1 MPAGA
6 TIKVHLDTDIG
17 GDADDLCALAMLLGS
32 PGVEFV
38 GITTCADFDGSRA
51 ALVHHALR
59 LAGRTGT
66 PVATGA
72 YGFLGGMP
80 HDIQN
85 EDGRYWP
92 GLQTVAPSPPG
103 SALDLLCKSAAS
115 GATVIAIGPYTNL
128 ALAEASRP
136 GVFANCNVVLMGGY
150 TGLPAAG
157 LPQMP
162 ASWDYNV
169 QCDTVAARIVYERMD
184 PLIVPLGITLE
195 VWLRGEELPELRS
208 GGPLSNLVALQA
220 ELQGA
225 DSRVDR
231 ALVELQGADS
241 GVSPLVAANAGL
253 PRDLLNFQY
262 DPLACAAA
270 LGWDCVEV
278 SQVRLAV
285 RDIGGYL
292 QLDAAED
299 GPLRRV
305 VTAVDS
311 AAFSARWR
319 ECVRRV

>member
-32 PGVEFV
+32 PGVEIV
-38 GITTCADFDGSRA
+38 GITTVADFDGSRA

-59 LAGRTGT
+59 LAGRSGT

-80 HDIQN
+80 HDIHN

-92 GLQTVAPSPPG
+92 GLQVVAPSPPG
-103 SALDLLCKSAAS
+103 AALDLLCKSAAS

-169 QCDTVAARIVYERMD
+169 QCDTVAARIVYERLD

-195 VWLRGEELPELRS
+195 VWLRGKELPELRS

-225 DSRVDR
+225 DSHSERLIR
-231 ALVELQGADS
+231 ANPS
-241 GVSPLVAANAGL
+241 L
-253 PRDLLNFQY
+253 PADLLNFQY

-319 ECVRRV
+319 DCVRRV